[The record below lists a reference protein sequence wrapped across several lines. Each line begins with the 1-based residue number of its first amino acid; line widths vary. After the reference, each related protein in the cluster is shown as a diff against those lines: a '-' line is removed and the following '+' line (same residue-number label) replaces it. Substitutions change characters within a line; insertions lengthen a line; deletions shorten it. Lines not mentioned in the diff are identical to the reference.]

1 MLRQFKRWSPW
12 DPVKSIMLGSCY
24 SEKFFEPVKNQKLK
38 ESLQKICIETNE
50 DIDRIERIYRNMDVE
65 VTRTL
70 IDESE
75 TIEDYLD
82 EIS

>member
-24 SEKFFEPVKNQKLK
+24 SEKFFEPVKNKKLR

-50 DIDRIERIYRNMDVE
+50 DINCIEKIYVDMGVQ

-70 IDESE
+70 IDKTE
-75 TIEDYLD
+75 TIEDSID
-82 EIS
+82 

>member
-50 DIDRIERIYRNMDVE
+50 DIDLQYFLYSEKPIYLNLKR
-65 VTRTL
+65 
-70 IDESE
+70 
-75 TIEDYLD
+75 
-82 EIS
+82 

>member
-1 MLRQFKRWSPW
+1 MKRH
-12 DPVKSIMLGSCY
+12 GR
-24 SEKFFEPVKNQKLK
+24 

-50 DIDRIERIYRNMDVE
+50 DIDRIERIYRSMDVE

-82 EIS
+82 DS

>member
-24 SEKFFEPVKNQKLK
+24 SEKFFEPVKNKKLR

-50 DIDRIERIYRNMDVE
+50 DIDRI
-65 VTRTL
+65 
-70 IDESE
+70 
-75 TIEDYLD
+75 
-82 EIS
+82 

>member
-24 SEKFFEPVKNQKLK
+24 SENFFEPVKNQKLK
-38 ESLQKICIETNE
+38 DSLQKICRETNE
-50 DIDRIERIYRNMDVE
+50 DISAIEKIYLDKGIQ

-70 IDESE
+70 
-75 TIEDYLD
+75 
-82 EIS
+82 